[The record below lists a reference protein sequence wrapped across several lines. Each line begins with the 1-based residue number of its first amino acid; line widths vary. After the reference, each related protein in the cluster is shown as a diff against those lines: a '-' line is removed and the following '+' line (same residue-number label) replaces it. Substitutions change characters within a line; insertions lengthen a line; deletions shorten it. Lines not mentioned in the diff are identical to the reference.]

1 MIDPGIN
8 PHEAAQEELLK
19 AMAEGA
25 RFASDLDI
33 VVLADLHRSE
43 KNEVQKN

>member
-8 PHEAAQEELLK
+8 PHEAAIEELER

-25 RFASDLDI
+25 RFAHDMDI
-33 VVLADLHRSE
+33 VVLADLHRKE
-43 KNEVQKN
+43 NE